1 MEDNLR
7 NALDLP
13 VFVGGDYAYSYHN
26 GGLRITAIC
35 KIESIEDTKVKL
47 NVSKRLYF
55 LNGVRIE
62 QKWDDHE
69 ASQLSVSS
77 NVLFPIPRDFA
88 VN

>member
-13 VFVGGDYAYSYHN
+13 VFVGGDYAYSYHQ

-35 KIESIEDTKVKL
+35 KVESIEDMKVKL

-69 ASQLSVSS
+69 ASQLSVSP
-77 NVLFPIPRDFA
+77 NVLFPIPKDFA